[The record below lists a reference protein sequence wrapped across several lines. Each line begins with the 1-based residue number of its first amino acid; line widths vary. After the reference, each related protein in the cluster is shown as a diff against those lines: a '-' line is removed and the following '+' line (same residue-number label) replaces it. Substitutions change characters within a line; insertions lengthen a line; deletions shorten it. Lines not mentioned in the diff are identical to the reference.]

1 MDLDISWAQVFLWL
15 HILAVAVCVVR
26 VLYKQRNTGSAFAWL
41 IILFVFPVFGVIAYF
56 VIGEPR
62 LGTARAK
69 RSEQMNAFYR
79 AFAEQ
84 HLGDDDAD
92 VSNKMQQ
99 RYQGIS
105 KRADCVCAAC
115 GRVQNVFRAQRFA
128 QSPQD
133 FDCG

>member
-15 HILAVAVCVVR
+15 HILAVVVCVVR

-105 KRADCVCAAC
+105 
-115 GRVQNVFRAQRFA
+115 NVATSVTGLAPSEHNTMRLLTQT
-128 QSPQD
+128 D
-133 FDCG
+133 